1 MSYIF
6 TVSPDFT
13 PDHLSGWYIFNTW
26 LQKQS
31 GEAIHLE
38 MYNSFQ
44 AQREA
49 IQKNQ
54 IDLIYANPFDA
65 SMLVREKGFLPL
77 VKASGVSDEAI
88 IAVNIKNNVEDIVRL
103 LSAHN
108 NDTSN
113 NALFD
118 ATATDHPQTTGQLQS
133 RPADFRYKVAMTE
146 DPDVNMMGMIM
157 LEAGDLNA
165 GNIQTHICD
174 SYVLV
179 AKQLLQGNVDFGI
192 FLAEAYDDLS
202 NMIKKQLMVLVR
214 SQISVIH
221 HSLMIGPRL
230 ADRRDELQNLLVA
243 MDDNKKGK
251 DILTSLKFESWAK
264 VEDEEME
271 FMIDL
276 MDALAT

>member
-49 IQKNQ
+49 IQNNQ

-77 VKASGVSDEAI
+77 VKAQGVSDEAI
-88 IAVNIKNNVEDIVRL
+88 IAVNIKNSVEDIVRL
-103 LSAHN
+103 LSASN
-108 NDTSN
+108 TSSDSF
-113 NALFD
+113 LFD
-118 ATATDHPQTTGQLQS
+118 AVTTDHPEKTAELQPRS
-133 RPADFRYKVAMTE
+133 ADFRYKVAMTE

-165 GNIQTHICD
+165 GNIQTQLCD

-202 NMIKKQLMVLVR
+202 NMIKKQLRVLVR

-221 HSLMIGPRL
+221 HSLMIGPKL
-230 ADRRDELQNLLVA
+230 ADRRSELQNLLVT
-243 MDDNKKGK
+243 MDDNQKGK
-251 DILTSLKFESWAK
+251 DILNSLKFDSWVK
-264 VEDEEME
+264 VDDEEME